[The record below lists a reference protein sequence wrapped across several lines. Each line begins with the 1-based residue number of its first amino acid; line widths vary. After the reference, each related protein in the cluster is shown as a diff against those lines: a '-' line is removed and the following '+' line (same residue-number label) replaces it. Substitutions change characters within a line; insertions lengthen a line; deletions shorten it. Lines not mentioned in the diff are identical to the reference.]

1 MPIPDWRRKMQRFTL
16 KRWSTVFEE
25 LIIEA
30 TDIDDA
36 YEMADNYPEVEM
48 PVEVVKEVESLDRTE
63 VTPIEEGNDA

>member
-1 MPIPDWRRKMQRFTL
+1 MQRFTL

-36 YEMADNYPEVEM
+36 YEMADNYPGVEM

>member
-1 MPIPDWRRKMQRFTL
+1 MQRFTL